1 VGGTKAVRLS
11 KDLRRIAPRRA
22 NTAAILK
29 GQSVMLLRE
38 RGFVHRMIK
47 LQASVR
53 VVEASTPVSVS
64 NLMARRRALGQS
76 ASDRGFYVLTRV
88 VPTFQRAGLI

>member
-1 VGGTKAVRLS
+1 M
-11 KDLRRIAPRRA
+11 
-22 NTAAILK
+22 
-29 GQSVMLLRE
+29 MLLRE
-38 RGFVHRMIK
+38 RGLVNRMIK

-76 ASDRGFYVLTRV
+76 ANDSGFCVLSDV